1 MRKPTAF
8 TTRKPTDEGQLDRDL
23 ICPPVRPDLGKLSLE
38 KARPG
43 KFSQRTI
50 RAGKK

>member
-1 MRKPTAF
+1 MKKPMAF
-8 TTRKPTDEGQLDRDL
+8 TTRKPTDENQLDRDL
-23 ICPPVRPDLGKLSLE
+23 ICPPAKPELGKLANE

-50 RAGKK
+50 RAGGK

>member
-1 MRKPTAF
+1 MKKPTTF
-8 TTRKPTDEGQLDRDL
+8 STRKPTDENQLDRDL
-23 ICPPVRPDLGKLSLE
+23 ICPPVRPEVGKLSLE
-38 KARPG
+38 KAMPQ